1 MADTFG
7 KQFSSLADKLK
18 IDPKKD
24 SDLKKAL
31 DGVTKA
37 FQKESDDMHDAL
49 KNVLD
54 SLGKKK
60 KDAKDD
66 DKKTVLALESLVKTD
81 IDKRF
86 TFTDKS
92 GSPS

>member
-7 KQFSSLADKLK
+7 RQFSSLADKLT

-24 SDLKKAL
+24 GDLKKAI

-37 FQKESDDMHDAL
+37 LRQESDDMHDVL
-49 KNVLD
+49 KKALD

-66 DKKTVLALESLVKTD
+66 DKKTVTAMESLVKTD

-86 TFTDKS
+86 SFKDKS
-92 GSPS
+92 GTPS

>member
-1 MADTFG
+1 MADSFG
-7 KQFSSLADKLK
+7 RQFSSLAGKLK

-24 SDLKKAL
+24 GELKKSL
-31 DGVTKA
+31 DGLIKA
-37 FQKESDDMHDAL
+37 LEKESDDVHDAL
-49 KNVLD
+49 KKALD

-66 DKKTVLALESLVKTD
+66 EKKTVVALEAMVKTD

-86 TFTDKS
+86 SFKDTS
-92 GSPS
+92 SSPS